1 VRPYRTAD
9 DRIAGVVLTFTD
21 ISERKRAEEALR
33 ASEERVRS
41 MVESAPDFAIMT
53 VDTEGRVE
61 SWNSGAR
68 DMFGYSER
76 EAIGRHVGLI
86 FSKEDIE
93 AGVPEKEMREAMD
106 SGRANDERWHVRKDG
121 TRLFVSGVMS
131 PLQVDGKLVGFTKIG
146 RDLTHRENYEQE
158 LRTAHEQL
166 EARVRERTE
175 ELAESNI
182 SLRHE
187 IEERTQAEEV
197 RLRLLRQLVSAQ
209 EDERRRISRELHD
222 QLGQEISALGL
233 KLSHLK
239 SAHSLDVSVQAEIEG
254 LEQLAKRLD
263 SDVDFLV
270 WQLRPTGLDDLGLN
284 EVLSDY
290 TENWSKTFGI
300 RVRTHT
306 ELETRPPTEVET
318 VLYRIAQEA
327 LNNIAKHA
335 AAKDVSI
342 ELVGS
347 RNIVSLTIHDDGKG
361 FDTSAPTHPRAF
373 GLQGMRERAAL
384 IGGSVTI
391 ESQPDAGTVI
401 QVRVPV

>member
-1 VRPYRTAD
+1 
-9 DRIAGVVLTFTD
+9 
-21 ISERKRAEEALR
+21 
-33 ASEERVRS
+33 
-41 MVESAPDFAIMT
+41 
-53 VDTEGRVE
+53 
-61 SWNSGAR
+61 
-68 DMFGYSER
+68 
-76 EAIGRHVGLI
+76 
-86 FSKEDIE
+86 
-93 AGVPEKEMREAMD
+93 
-106 SGRANDERWHVRKDG
+106 
-121 TRLFVSGVMS
+121 MS
-131 PLQVDGKLVGFTKIG
+131 PLLVDTKLVGFTKIA

-187 IEERTQAEEV
+187 IDERTQAEEV

-239 SAHSLDVSVQAEIEG
+239 STHKLDASIQAEIES
-254 LEQLAKRLD
+254 LEQLTKRLD

-306 ELETRPPTEVET
+306 ELEARLPTEIET
-318 VLYRIAQEA
+318 VLYRISQEA

-342 ELVGS
+342 ELMCS
-347 RNIVSLTIHDDGKG
+347 QNIVSLTIRDDGKG

-373 GLQGMRERAAL
+373 GLRGMRERASL
-384 IGGSVTI
+384 IGGSFTI

-401 QVRVPV
+401 QIRVPV